1 MLNQH
6 VSWIPVRP
14 HSPVTLFQF
23 LEGFDVRVQIDSLT
37 SGYHIHQNHSINV
50 PKDGDH
56 DLSSGKSCLELLFY
70 W

>member
-23 LEGFDVRVQIDSLT
+23 LEGVDVCVRIDYLT
-37 SGYHIHQNHSINV
+37 SGHHIHQNNSISV

-56 DLSSGKSCLELLFY
+56 GLSGGRSCLEFLFS